1 MLMDVKDF
9 LKRESV
15 IAVVGATVNPGKW
28 GCKVYRELRKVFP
41 RVYAVNPKYGE
52 VLGDR
57 CYPDLE
63 SLPERPDTVI
73 TVVPPGVTEKVVR
86 ECKRLGI
93 GRVWMQPGSES
104 KEAIAFCRKSGIGCM
119 SNACFVVDGLR
130 RGFE

>member
-1 MLMDVKDF
+1 MGVKDF
-9 LKRESV
+9 LDRKAV
-15 IAVVGATVNPGKW
+15 VAVVGATVNPDKW
-28 GCKVYRELRKVFP
+28 GFRVYRALRGTFP
-41 RVYAVNPKYGE
+41 RIYAVNPKYRK

-93 GRVWMQPGSES
+93 GRIWMQPGSES
-104 KEAIAFCRKSGIGCM
+104 KEAIAFCRRSGIECM

-130 RGFE
+130 MGFE